1 VVDSVL
7 GGAGAGAAVC
17 PRWRPGT
24 FGFVVLSVRHDARG
38 IVAPDVGLRRF
49 RLDRFAPSN
58 PVSRLVDRYWV
69 VTWDLRGQP
78 SHTQHVLAHPVVNV
92 TFVDGGPG
100 MVSGVPTAMS
110 SRVLTGRGRAL
121 GIMFRPAGFRP
132 VLRRP
137 LSSIRDTTLPWC
149 DVVGA
154 AADEG
159 LARAVA
165 AAPDGA
171 AMAAAADAALA
182 GLVPARDQ
190 SWERTAAL
198 AERIAAEPAF
208 LTVQDVAAAAHATTR
223 QVQRRFADH
232 VGIGAKAV
240 IRRYRLYEAAER
252 ARGGGPVD
260 WAGVAASLGYSDQAH
275 LTRDFTASFGLPPGR
290 YLAANTPAPA
300 TRTG

>member
-1 VVDSVL
+1 M
-7 GGAGAGAAVC
+7 
-17 PRWRPGT
+17 
-24 FGFVVLSVRHDARG
+24 VLSVHDDTRG
-38 IVAPDVGLRRF
+38 IVAPDAGLRRF
-49 RLDRFAPSN
+49 RLDRFAPSEQ
-58 PVSRLVDRYWV
+58 VARLVDRYWV
-69 VTWDLRGQP
+69 VTWDLRGQS

-92 TFVDGGPG
+92 TFVAGGPG
-100 MVSGVPTAMS
+100 MVSGVSTTMS
-110 SRVLTGRGRAL
+110 SRVLSGRGRAL

-137 LSSIRDTTLPWC
+137 LSSIRDTTLPWR

-154 AADEG
+154 AADAG
-159 LARAVA
+159 LADQVA

-171 AMAAAADAALA
+171 TMAAAADVALA
-182 GLVPARDQ
+182 SLVPARNQ

-208 LTVQDVAAAAHATTR
+208 LTVRDVATAAHSTTR

-252 ARGGGPVD
+252 ARGGRPVD

-290 YLAANTPAPA
+290 YLAANTPSPDTPA
-300 TRTG
+300 G